1 MPSVPPAKPAS
12 SLSEAEPVA
21 ALVERA
27 HRLRSGLADPALA
40 PLKGRHVAIA
50 AAGHDTASARRFERA
65 ATALGARVSH
75 IGPEASVLDDT
86 RLESTARILGSLYD
100 AIDFIPMPPERAEF
114 LQRIAGVPVFADLG
128 GERSPLRAL
137 LSPTADAA
145 ESEAELLALV
155 EAVLLRAVG

>member
-1 MPSVPPAKPAS
+1 
-12 SLSEAEPVA
+12 
-21 ALVERA
+21 LVERA
-27 HRLRSGLADPALA
+27 RRLRCGPPEPTLA

-50 AAGHDTASARRFERA
+50 AAGHDTPSARRFEQA
-65 ATALGARVSH
+65 AIALGARVSH
-75 IGPEASVLDDT
+75 IGPEALVLDDA

-137 LSPTADAA
+137 LTPAADPA

-155 EAVLLRAVG
+155 EAVLVRAVG